1 MSARRTRCC
10 ADWLQV
16 PISDV
21 SWVDI
26 TSDSFTIELSAIG
39 AVITT
44 PFANLAATR
53 FIDRA
58 RCLFFKVLPDA
69 PPACLDVLHR
79 CQYNP
84 DDESHLL
91 RLAFPG
97 AASYEP
103 AKHRMSLAIP
113 DTHIVSAPKA
123 QRTPASVE
131 PTEPTV
137 HVPTPSHDAL
147 PAHASAT
154 ERMPGELSRDVA
166 ARHERKKISRVG
178 TNMIPS
184 RPSETIV
191 TLGAQA
197 LVQDGMFTEP
207 PVPTP
212 AAHHPLGVSTA
223 SPASRAP
230 VPPSGQPERSKRELV
245 KPKSM
250 PKQPAADVHSIARSE
265 FDCDDDSNEV
275 VGMAASGRGAGVG
288 SSLSLPTQELGR
300 VGSRPTRVRKLRR
313 YGYESEDDVSGSA
326 APGSAQRGGSGGAG
340 TIVSHCGHSARRTIC
355 SSAVH
360 RPEAFNRRAVLVQTR
375 WHTEP

>member
-91 RLAFPG
+91 RLAFPD

-113 DTHIVSAPKA
+113 DTHIVSAPTA

-230 VPPSGQPERSKRELV
+230 VPPSGQPKRSKRELV

-250 PKQPAADVHSIARSE
+250 PKQP
-265 FDCDDDSNEV
+265 
-275 VGMAASGRGAGVG
+275 
-288 SSLSLPTQELGR
+288 QELLTCQR
-300 VGSRPTRVRKLRR
+300 IQKRSRH
-313 YGYESEDDVSGSA
+313 D
-326 APGSAQRGGSGGAG
+326 
-340 TIVSHCGHSARRTIC
+340 
-355 SSAVH
+355 
-360 RPEAFNRRAVLVQTR
+360 
-375 WHTEP
+375 